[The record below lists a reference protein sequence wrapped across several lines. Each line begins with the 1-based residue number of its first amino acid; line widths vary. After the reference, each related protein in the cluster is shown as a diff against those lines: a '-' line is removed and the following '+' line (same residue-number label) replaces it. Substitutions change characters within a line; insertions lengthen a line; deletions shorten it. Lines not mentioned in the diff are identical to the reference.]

1 MIDRIIAALG
11 SKSVGLELTS
21 KEIADVLWLAVQ
33 MQRKSAPSSVQ
44 VQSIQPTLP
53 ETPVIPSQSNN
64 NIDSQKPSNSEEKS
78 TNIYPQSPTTN
89 SYDSTE
95 SSGLPIK
102 VPSPQ
107 ALRNE
112 LALARSLK
120 PLKRR
125 VPSRTT
131 EAIDEGATAQRI
143 AEEKL
148 WIPVMR
154 PAPERWLEVALVIDE
169 SPSMMLWK
177 QTIKELRQLLERHG
191 AFRDVRTW
199 GLSIDT
205 NEKVLLRPSGSA
217 QKRFHSPKELIE
229 PNGRR
234 LFLVISDCVSSA
246 WRSGAITRALS
257 VWANTSPM
265 AILQVLPEWLWER
278 SALGIAESVL
288 LRSLAPGVPNQ
299 QLITKAL
306 DLLDD
311 VTNSL
316 KIPVVSLEPQSL
328 KTWARMVA
336 GAGDVQSKGFLFALD
351 SLLDNNFVSAENYS
365 TPLSAKQRLQRFR
378 LSASPMARKLAGLM
392 AAAPVSLPVV
402 RLIQQTMLPQSSQVH
417 VAEVFLGGILKPLS
431 DINVDI
437 ELDNVQYE
445 FFDGVRDLLLDSI
458 PISLSAEVVGNISD
472 YIAKRAGLS
481 VNEFTAML
489 VNPTA
494 YDIWSDVLIRPFAKV
509 TAKVLRRFGE
519 RYTQLAEEL
528 EKFSQIAYQNYTSF
542 KQSKIL
548 CVDDTSDNLVLLET
562 ILEVE
567 GYNIELIQDSVI
579 ALKMVEDSPPD
590 LLVLDVMMPELDGY
604 EFTRRI
610 RQNSSLPY
618 IPILLLT
625 AFNDAS
631 VVEGLDAGADDF
643 IRKPFDQDE
652 LFARVRSLLRIKH
665 IIYTNM
671 LDHTSLTKSVGELL
685 NKFSYSQLSERNR
698 IFCVDDTNDNLLLL
712 ETILELEGYNIKLIQ
727 NSAIAL
733 NMVED
738 LPPDLLIL
746 DVMMPELNGYEFT
759 RRVRQNKSLPYIPIL
774 LVTAFNDASVV
785 EGLDA
790 GADDFIR
797 KPFDND
803 EFLARVRSLLRLKI
817 LLSKEIVLT

>member
-1 MIDRIIAALG
+1 M
-11 SKSVGLELTS
+11 
-21 KEIADVLWLAVQ
+21 
-33 MQRKSAPSSVQ
+33 
-44 VQSIQPTLP
+44 
-53 ETPVIPSQSNN
+53 
-64 NIDSQKPSNSEEKS
+64 
-78 TNIYPQSPTTN
+78 
-89 SYDSTE
+89 
-95 SSGLPIK
+95 
-102 VPSPQ
+102 
-107 ALRNE
+107 
-112 LALARSLK
+112 
-120 PLKRR
+120 
-125 VPSRTT
+125 
-131 EAIDEGATAQRI
+131 
-143 AEEKL
+143 
-148 WIPVMR
+148 
-154 PAPERWLEVALVIDE
+154 
-169 SPSMMLWK
+169 
-177 QTIKELRQLLERHG
+177 
-191 AFRDVRTW
+191 
-199 GLSIDT
+199 
-205 NEKVLLRPSGSA
+205 
-217 QKRFHSPKELIE
+217 
-229 PNGRR
+229 
-234 LFLVISDCVSSA
+234 
-246 WRSGAITRALS
+246 
-257 VWANTSPM
+257 
-265 AILQVLPEWLWER
+265 
-278 SALGIAESVL
+278 
-288 LRSLAPGVPNQ
+288 
-299 QLITKAL
+299 
-306 DLLDD
+306 
-311 VTNSL
+311 
-316 KIPVVSLEPQSL
+316 
-328 KTWARMVA
+328 
-336 GAGDVQSKGFLFALD
+336 
-351 SLLDNNFVSAENYS
+351 
-365 TPLSAKQRLQRFR
+365 
-378 LSASPMARKLAGLM
+378 
-392 AAAPVSLPVV
+392 
-402 RLIQQTMLPQSSQVH
+402 
-417 VAEVFLGGILKPLS
+417 
-431 DINVDI
+431 
-437 ELDNVQYE
+437 
-445 FFDGVRDLLLDSI
+445 
-458 PISLSAEVVGNISD
+458 
-472 YIAKRAGLS
+472 
-481 VNEFTAML
+481 
-489 VNPTA
+489 
-494 YDIWSDVLIRPFAKV
+494 
-509 TAKVLRRFGE
+509 
-519 RYTQLAEEL
+519 
-528 EKFSQIAYQNYTSF
+528 AYQNYTSF